1 MRKSILQ
8 LLMLVAMTIVLVGLY
23 GCGDSETNPPATKL
37 TATAVSSAVTN
48 GHTHTVSIPFS
59 DLGTTTQVN
68 YTTSTTAGHSHIIAL
83 SPQQFSDLK
92 SGLRVIVTSTA
103 AADGHTHTWEIQ
115 GGNVLYESICY
126 NCHSN
131 DKRGAAGMP
140 GTSYT
145 PLQSQR
151 DALANPSAAPL
162 STAPAPNPTSTPTPS
177 GTGTPDGAAL
187 YASNCA
193 GCHGPLSSST
203 KRGRSVSQ
211 IKSAIASPST
221 GMGYLS
227 TLTDAQIQ
235 AIATAL
241 Q

>member
-1 MRKSILQ
+1 MIIGVPKEMKREEYRVALTPAGTAE
-8 LLMLVAMTIVLVGLY
+8 LVTAGNEVLVETGA
-23 GCGDSETNPPATKL
+23 GDGS
-37 TATAVSSAVTN
+37 
-48 GHTHTVSIPFS
+48 GFG
-59 DLGTTTQVN
+59 DDC
-68 YTTSTTAGHSHIIAL
+68 Y
-83 SPQQFSDLK
+83 LK

-140 GTSYT
+140 GTNYT

-177 GTGTPDGAAL
+177 GTGAPDGAAL

-193 GCHGPLSSST
+193 GCHGPLATST

-221 GMGYLS
+221 GMGYLG